1 MPSSPTVSSQVAPIT
16 GRSARVVVL
25 ASGAG
30 SLLAALIERS
40 RRPGS
45 VFEVVAVG
53 VDRDCAAVEIAREA
67 GIASFTCRVTD
78 HPDRGVWDDALRDQ
92 TEQAEPDWVVTA
104 GFMKILGPQF
114 LARFGGHIVNSHP
127 ALLPSFPG
135 AHGVADALAHGVK
148 VTGTTVHLV
157 DDGVDTGPILAQRA
171 VQIADDDTAD
181 TLHERIKI
189 IERELLADM
198 VTALVAKG
206 VVIEGRKARIP

>member
-1 MPSSPTVSSQVAPIT
+1 MS
-16 GRSARVVVL
+16 GRTARIVVL

-30 SLLAALIERS
+30 SLLASLIERS
-40 RRPGS
+40 RKPGS
-45 VFEVVAVG
+45 VFEIVAVG
-53 VDRDCAAVEIAREA
+53 VDRDCAAVTIARDA
-67 GIASFTCRVTD
+67 GIASFTCRVAD
-78 HPDRGVWDDALRDQ
+78 HPDRAAWDGALHDL
-92 TEQAEPDWVVTA
+92 TEQAAPDWVVTA
-104 GFMKILGPQF
+104 GFMKILGPRF
-114 LARFGGHIVNSHP
+114 LGRFGGHIVNSHP

-171 VQIADDDTAD
+171 VAIADDDTEDA
-181 TLHERIKI
+181 LHERIKI

>member
-25 ASGAG
+25 ASRCGVVA
-30 SLLAALIERS
+30 
-40 RRPGS
+40 RRADRAFTQAGS

-171 VQIADDDTAD
+171 VEIAADDTAD
-181 TLHERIKI
+181 TCTNGSRSSS
-189 IERELLADM
+189 ANCSQ
-198 VTALVAKG
+198 TW
-206 VVIEGRKARIP
+206 